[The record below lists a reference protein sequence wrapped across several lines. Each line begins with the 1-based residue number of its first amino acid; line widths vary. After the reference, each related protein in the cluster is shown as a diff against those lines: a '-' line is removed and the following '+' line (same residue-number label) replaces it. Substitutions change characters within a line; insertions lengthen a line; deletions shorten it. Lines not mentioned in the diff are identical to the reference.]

1 MKTTYLTPEGLK
13 KAQLKLSQ
21 LKTERRQQVA
31 QRLKELQHVDE
42 EEIDFEYFAA
52 KEEQAFVEGKIRA
65 LEELIS
71 NAELIRPVRSGEVN
85 LGSTVTIQQT
95 GFEQESF
102 TIVGPM
108 ETNPKENLI
117 SNESPLG
124 QALIGRRPGEEVEVA
139 TPGGR
144 LKFSILK
151 VS

>member
-1 MKTTYLTPEGLK
+1 MKTSYLTPEGLK

-21 LKTERRQQVA
+21 LKTERRLQVA

-42 EEIDFEYFAA
+42 EEIDFEYFSA
-52 KEEQAFVEGKIRA
+52 KEEQAFVEGKIRE
-65 LEELIS
+65 LEELIA
-71 NAELIRPVRSGEVN
+71 NAELIQPGSSGEVG
-85 LGSTVTIQQT
+85 LGSTVLVQQT

-102 TIVGPM
+102 TIVGPA

-124 QALIGRRPGEEVEVA
+124 QALIGRRPGEEVEVK
-139 TPGGR
+139 TPRGC
-144 LKFSILK
+144 LKFSILQ